1 MFVDI
6 VLEAEVDPVWFS
18 RAPLTEEVRQQVGE
32 LIGAQ
37 TVREHTQQAA
47 DPLFDLLVW

>member
-18 RAPLTEEVRQQVGE
+18 RAPLTEEARQQVRE

-37 TVREHTQQAA
+37 TVRQYTQQAA
-47 DPLFDLLVW
+47 DPFLDLRVC